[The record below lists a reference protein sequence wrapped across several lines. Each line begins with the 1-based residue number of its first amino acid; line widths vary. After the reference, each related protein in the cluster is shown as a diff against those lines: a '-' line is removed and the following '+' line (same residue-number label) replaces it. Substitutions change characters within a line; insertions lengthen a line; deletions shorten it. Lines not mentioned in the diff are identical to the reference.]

1 MNEQIRSIMT
11 TAPVTVSPENT
22 LSEVSGLFKT
32 RRIHHLPV
40 VSQGKLVGLV
50 TTYDLWKL
58 DQQQEKYKHIRVG
71 EVMNTNICKIS
82 PLDKVGTAAELL
94 MDRRF
99 HALPVVNLRG
109 ELKGIVTSFDIMKY
123 TLNKEYPHPI
133 LYKEVLGVS
142 AMS

>member
-1 MNEQIRSIMT
+1 MMNEQIRSIMT

-58 DQQQEKYKHIRVG
+58 DQQQDKYKRIRVG
-71 EVMNTNICKIS
+71 
-82 PLDKVGTAAELL
+82 
-94 MDRRF
+94 
-99 HALPVVNLRG
+99 
-109 ELKGIVTSFDIMKY
+109 
-123 TLNKEYPHPI
+123 
-133 LYKEVLGVS
+133 
-142 AMS
+142 